1 MRELTKSMTSFS
13 WAMSLFGLRQ
23 MACLFDPRSWGS
35 SSSTFQAV
43 TRCTEDQL
51 GPTTQSLFRAG
62 DNLQRG
68 LVDLMFNLFTFGAWG
83 SNQSQGGG
91 DGRRS
96 GRGQGSYGQGQGS
109 YGQGQGSY
117 GQGSYGEGDAIQRSA
132 QWSADAMSRT
142 AQAGADVMQQTAQ
155 AGADAVRQGMSGMGS
170 NAGQSGQGWGPVTGG
185 GGR

>member
-23 MACLFDPRSWGS
+23 MATMLDPRSWGS
-35 SSSTFQAV
+35 TSSTFQAV

-83 SNQSQGGG
+83 SNRGQEGGGSRGWGG
-91 DGRRS
+91 DGRS
-96 GRGQGSYGQGQGS
+96 GRGQGSYGQGR
-109 YGQGQGSY
+109 
-117 GQGSYGEGDAIQRSA
+117 GSYGEGDTIQRSA

-155 AGADAVRQGMSGMGS
+155 AGADAVRQSMSGMSDMGGMGS
-170 NAGQSGQGWGPVTGG
+170 NAGQSGQGWGPATGG